1 MNFYSSLTEL
11 SGKALVLYGFQL
23 LAVAI
28 NFESFSRLKVA
39 YAKLQI
45 FQLLEVAINFE
56 SFSRCQVVLI
66 LKHNRAVAHVFE
78 TSVL

>member
-28 NFESFSRLKVA
+28 SFESISG
-39 YAKLQI
+39 
-45 FQLLEVAINFE
+45 
-56 SFSRCQVVLI
+56 CQVVLI